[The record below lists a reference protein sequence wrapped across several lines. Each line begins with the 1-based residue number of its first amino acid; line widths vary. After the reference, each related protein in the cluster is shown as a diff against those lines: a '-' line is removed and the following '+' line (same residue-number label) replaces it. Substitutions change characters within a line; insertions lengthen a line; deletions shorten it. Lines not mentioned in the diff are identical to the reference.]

1 MAEGIMAENHGET
14 AVRHEDGVEVYDLLL
29 GHVPEH
35 VERRWALEAAAGR
48 SATGAALEA
57 LRKQVIVH
65 SPLGAQRLQ
74 LVQFAQLLVLER
86 EPEATRHARAA
97 RRAGA
102 TLEELVGVVES
113 GLLVGGIA
121 VYSLG
126 LRILGELRAEGLFAP
141 DAGAAA

>member
-1 MAEGIMAENHGET
+1 MAEHDGDAAI
-14 AVRHEDGVEVYDLLL
+14 RHQDGVDVYDLLL

-48 SATGAALEA
+48 ARTGAALEA

-65 SPLGAQRLQ
+65 SPLGPQRLQ
-74 LVQFAQLLVLER
+74 LVQFGQLLVLER
-86 EPEATRHARAA
+86 EPEATRHAQAA

-102 TLEELVGVVES
+102 SLEELAGVVES
-113 GLLVGGIA
+113 GLLTGGIA

-126 LRILGELRAEGLFAP
+126 LRILDRLRADGLF
-141 DAGAAA
+141 DTGSDTAA

>member
-1 MAEGIMAENHGET
+1 MVEDSMAEDPGKG
-14 AVRHEDGVEVYDLLL
+14 AVRHRDGVEVYDLLL

-65 SPLGAQRLQ
+65 TPLGQQRLQ

-126 LRILGELRAEGLFAP
+126 LRILDLLRAEGLFTP
-141 DAGAAA
+141 DTDAVS

>member
-1 MAEGIMAENHGET
+1 MAETSDTGT
-14 AVRHEDGVEVYDLLL
+14 VRHKDGVEVYDHLL

-48 SATGAALEA
+48 HNTGAALEA

-65 SPLGAQRLQ
+65 SPLGLQRLQ

-86 EPEATRHARAA
+86 EPEASRHARAA

-113 GLLVGGIA
+113 GLLTGGIA

-126 LRILGELRAEGLFAP
+126 LRIIDQLRVEGLFQP
-141 DAGAAA
+141 ETETSV

>member
-1 MAEGIMAENHGET
+1 MAEQHGT
-14 AVRHEDGVEVYDLLL
+14 IRHQDGVEVYDLLL
-29 GHVPEH
+29 GHVPVH

-48 SATGAALEA
+48 SQTGAALEA

-65 SPLGAQRLQ
+65 SPLGPARLQ

-86 EPEATRHARAA
+86 EPEAARHARAA
-97 RRAGA
+97 RRHGA

-126 LRILGELRAEGLFAP
+126 LRILGQLRAEGLF
-141 DAGAAA
+141 DANEDSTA

>member
-1 MAEGIMAENHGET
+1 MAEGQGE
-14 AVRHEDGVEVYDLLL
+14 AAIRHQDGVEVYDVLL

-48 SATGAALEA
+48 GRTGAALEA

-65 SPLGAQRLQ
+65 SPLGTQRLQ

-86 EPEATRHARAA
+86 EPEASRHARAA

-126 LRILGELRAEGLFAP
+126 LRILDQLRNEGLFNSGG
-141 DAGAAA
+141 DAAA